1 MLEEIKH
8 CISNRPE
15 CSFDEYFQDYIC
27 SVQDANILMEVDVSR
42 LFNNLNIST
51 LPKEIESYYKELL
64 KSC

>member
-1 MLEEIKH
+1 MLEEIKK
-8 CISNRPE
+8 CISNRPK

-27 SVQDANILMEVDVSR
+27 NVQDANISMEVDVSR